1 MKHFLIALLAV
12 VFMFNFAVA
21 DEVFLYDDFEDGD
34 FTDDPEWSTLS
45 EGNGNGTEDW
55 AIYDDPWTYSW
66 GTVTHNGSGF
76 LPGSDSDGGT
86 ALADEYLFIDFDT
99 DGLGEMTLT
108 AWIHFRG
115 FQIASEY
122 FLVMIDD
129 DVIDSIFSTAP
140 FPDDVVE
147 GDYEYDITDYND
159 GETHTLTFR
168 YYADFGY
175 IAALDDVAI
184 ETDYQTSVDD
194 ETVPEEFELLSN
206 YPNPFNAQTNITF
219 NLPEA
224 SNVTLDIYNTL
235 GQKIDTVVND
245 RMDAG
250 QHTVSWDAGSLSSG
264 VYFYKLTAGEEEI
277 TRKMNLL
284 K

>member
-1 MKHFLIALLAV
+1 MKRFLIAILAV
-12 VFMFNFAVA
+12 VFAFNFAVA
-21 DEVFLYDDFEDGD
+21 DETFLWDDFEDGD
-34 FTDDPEWSTLS
+34 FDSDPEWSTRS
-45 EGNGNGTEDW
+45 EGNGNGVEDW
-55 AIYDDPWTYSW
+55 AIYDDPWTYNW
-66 GTVTHNGSGF
+66 GTVTHNGSGYIV
-76 LPGSDSDGGT
+76 GSDSDGGG
-86 ALADEYLFIDFDT
+86 ALADEYFFIDFDT
-99 DGLGEMTLT
+99 DGLGEMTLS

-129 DVIDSIFSTAP
+129 NVIDSIYSTEP
-140 FPDDVVE
+140 FPNDVVE
-147 GDYEYDITDYND
+147 GDFEYDVTEYND

-168 YYADFGY
+168 YFADFGY
-175 IAALDDVAI
+175 IAAIDDVLI
-184 ETDYQTSVDD
+184 ETDYQTSVD
-194 ETVPEEFELLSN
+194 EQTLPEEFELLSN

-219 NLPEA
+219 NLPED
-224 SNVTLDIYNTL
+224 SDVTLEVYNTL
-235 GQKIDTVVND
+235 GQKIDTIVND
-245 RMDAG
+245 HMNAG